1 MFTSLQEEEGNLAVW
16 HKFWRFWTSWQS
28 SKIFSELKM
37 IFNKFL
43 LGLPPTKVNI
53 DSELFSLGLTREM
66 LTREIIKFCIHYI
79 LARLYF
85 NKIQFTWVTGQN
97 RSSIICCVKAK
108 FRNWSCFTRSKMVRT
123 SAADELCHFCQESLE
138 FYCNVNR

>member
-1 MFTSLQEEEGNLAVW
+1 
-16 HKFWRFWTSWQS
+16 
-28 SKIFSELKM
+28 M

-79 LARLYF
+79 FARLYICISSGEPLPEAT
-85 NKIQFTWVTGQN
+85 NKTTNAAGLTPEQ
-97 RSSIICCVKAK
+97 VKHIKMMIAK
-108 FRNWSCFTRSKMVRT
+108 
-123 SAADELCHFCQESLE
+123 AGSLE
-138 FYCNVNR
+138 EIERLNMMLRNGQMPGTIFGLVLGKGCFLRKKVFIE